1 MLWRTPLSF
10 FTSNRSS
17 PSLSV
22 ASPATYL
29 LCVRILASVLTVLTR
44 LGPPFLLLLPPHSF
58 FLLSYIC
65 KSIRIL
71 QSRRTSSLSFTPLPP
86 SPSMIFVFDAPLV
99 CVLWT
104 NNRDPFLFLV

>member
-44 LGPPFLLLLPPHSF
+44 LGPPFFFFFPPFF
-58 FLLSYIC
+58 FLSFLYLQKHSYFAITKDKLS
-65 KSIRIL
+65 L
-71 QSRRTSSLSFTPLPP
+71 FHPPP
-86 SPSMIFVFDAPLV
+86 SFPLHD
-99 CVLWT
+99 L
-104 NNRDPFLFLV
+104 RL